1 MVREVT
7 DRSTPAPPPTL
18 DAPFPIQ
25 VSQVEQFTRNGFLKL
40 TNVLDPETIERY
52 GAAVTRGVVERNTMH
67 LPLEQRSAYDK
78 AFLQVENLWQHS
90 AEVREFVFGRRLAQ
104 IAADLLGVDGVRLY
118 HDQALYKE
126 PGGGLTP
133 WHADQ
138 FYWPL
143 SSDRACTVWIP
154 LQKTPWTLGPLQF
167 AAGSHRVEIGRD
179 LPISEH
185 SEARMQVELAARNF
199 QVEGEPYEA
208 GDVSYHLGWTFHR
221 APPNTST
228 EPRGVMTI
236 IYMDADITIAPP
248 SNRSQKADLDR
259 WLGGALPGSTPD
271 GSLNPLLYRRSA
283 N

>member
-167 AAGSHRVEIGRD
+167 AAGSHRFEIGRD
-179 LPISEH
+179 LPISELPGRGRAIRSRRRQLPPRLDISSRTAEH
-185 SEARMQVELAARNF
+185 VDRAARCDDHHLHGRRHHDRASL
-199 QVEGEPYEA
+199 QPIAEG
-208 GDVSYHLGWTFHR
+208 
-221 APPNTST
+221 
-228 EPRGVMTI
+228 
-236 IYMDADITIAPP
+236 
-248 SNRSQKADLDR
+248 
-259 WLGGALPGSTPD
+259 
-271 GSLNPLLYRRSA
+271 
-283 N
+283 